1 MILNGCRDLALP
13 HVRRFWMRTLAA
25 GQSEVERVSRRTVD
39 VVAMLYPTPVVVIGR
54 TRHRQ
59 QRRPLLLA
67 QRVRL
72 GGGGGTWLRMSAS
85 GSASA
90 YRRRSKAYTS
100 VPSGIPS
107 SSASASDAGSTAKLS
122 TRVRGSRPVLAR
134 SS

>member
-1 MILNGCRDLALP
+1 MILNGCRDLALTG
-13 HVRRFWMRTLAA
+13 VRRFWMRTLAA

-72 GGGGGTWLRMSAS
+72 GGGGGTCTDRLLRDLH
-85 GSASA
+85 
-90 YRRRSKAYTS
+90 
-100 VPSGIPS
+100 V
-107 SSASASDAGSTAKLS
+107 DA
-122 TRVRGSRPVLAR
+122 VRPQQLIQPVHLEILRAEPQ
-134 SS
+134 